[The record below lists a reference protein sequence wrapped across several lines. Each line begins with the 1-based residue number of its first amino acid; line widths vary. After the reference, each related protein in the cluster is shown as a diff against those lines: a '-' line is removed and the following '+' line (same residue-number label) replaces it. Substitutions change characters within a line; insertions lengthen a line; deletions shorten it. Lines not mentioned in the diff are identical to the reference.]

1 MAAVLKSWRL
11 FGVLV
16 LAISTAD
23 LLALPH
29 ADFHTLRGTEFMV
42 WCTVVCAL
50 PCLLIA
56 FTASSVAILWPSR
69 TTRWILANRRYIGLA
84 FAFGMS
90 WHFAFVAYFLLT
102 FGYHMRSI
110 DLTLDIIGLCFL
122 IAMTLT
128 SFPRFARR
136 LSVANWRRLHRTGI
150 YTLWFL
156 PTFFF
161 LDDYLRDHE
170 PLYLGMLGV
179 LFAALALRFL
189 AWRHAS
195 VAVRS
200 IA

>member
-11 FGVLV
+11 FGVLAF
-16 LAISTAD
+16 AISAAD
-23 LLALPH
+23 LLGLPH
-29 ADFHTLRGTEFMV
+29 PDFHALRGTEFIV
-42 WCTVVCAL
+42 WYTVLCAL
-50 PCLLIA
+50 PCLLIV
-56 FTASSVAILWPSR
+56 FSASSLAILWPSR

-90 WHFAFVAYFLLT
+90 WHFLFVTYFLVT

-161 LDDYLRDHE
+161 LDDYLKDHD
-170 PLYLGMLGV
+170 PLYLEILAV
-179 LFAALALRFL
+179 LFAPLALRFL

-195 VAVRS
+195 VVIRRA
-200 IA
+200 A

>member
-1 MAAVLKSWRL
+1 MAAFLKSWRL
-11 FGVLV
+11 FGVLA

-23 LLALPH
+23 CMGLTH
-29 ADFHTLRGTEFMV
+29 ADFHSLRGTEFIV
-42 WCTVVCAL
+42 WYTVICAL

-56 FTASSVAILWPSR
+56 FTASSLAIMWPSR
-69 TTRWILANRRYIGLA
+69 ATRWILANRRYIGLA

-90 WHFAFVAYFLLT
+90 WHFLFVAYFLVT
-102 FGYHMRSI
+102 FGYHMRAI

-161 LDDYLRDHE
+161 LDDYLKGRD
-170 PLYLGMLGV
+170 PLYLEILAV
-179 LFAALALRFL
+179 LFAALGLRFL
-189 AWRHAS
+189 AWRHTS
-195 VAVRS
+195 VVVRR
-200 IA
+200 AA

>member
-1 MAAVLKSWRL
+1 MATALKSWRL
-11 FGVLV
+11 FWVLA

-23 LLALPH
+23 CLALPH
-29 ADFHTLRGTEFMV
+29 ADFHSLRGTEFIV
-42 WCTVVCAL
+42 WFTVVCAL
-50 PCLLIA
+50 PCLLVA
-56 FTASSVAILWPSR
+56 FSTSSVAILWPNR
-69 TTRWILANRRYIGLA
+69 NTRWLLANRRYIGLA

-90 WHFAFVAYFLLT
+90 WHFVFVAYFLAR

-110 DLTLDIIGLCFL
+110 DLTVDIIGLCLL

-136 LSVANWRRLHRTGI
+136 LSIANWRRLHRTGI

-156 PTFFF
+156 PIFFF

-170 PLYLGMLGV
+170 PLYLVMLGI
-179 LFAALALRFL
+179 LFAPLALRLL

-200 IA
+200 AA